1 MQLYLEY
8 WRTPAVKGP
17 EERDDGASVAAGR
30 QPPAPNC
37 VSNGT
42 GRRSAVKTVSQGKRG
57 HCNQTRASTSRGQH
71 IKYEWCVEQPANVF
85 VHK

>member
-8 WRTPAVKGP
+8 WRSPAVEGP
-17 EERDDGASVAAGR
+17 EESADGVSVAAGR
-30 QPPAPNC
+30 QPRAPDC

-42 GRRSAVKTVSQGKRG
+42 VRRAAVKTVSQGTSG

-71 IKYEWCVEQPANVF
+71 IKYEWSVHQPANVF